1 MTMQMQVD
9 DLRRLWQRVVVQAIR
24 DLVGT
29 RTLKTRDIEMAQRQA
44 GVWLTSGSEDF
55 FTVCSLAG
63 VDPYA
68 LRRWAEAHMENP
80 NAHRSLSKLMKELMN
95 GNGKF

>member
-29 RTLKTRDIEMAQRQA
+29 KTGGPHETDTNQRLA
-44 GVWLTSGSEDF
+44 EVWLTGGSEDF
-55 FTVCSLAG
+55 YTVCALAG
-63 VDPYA
+63 VDPHA
-68 LRRWAEAHMENP
+68 LRRWAENHISNP
-80 NAHRSLSKLMKELMN
+80 GSNTSLSKLMKELMN